1 MMAPRRSAKEPARLT
16 PRLYLVTP
24 PLGYSASF
32 AVKLAAAL
40 EASDV
45 AAVLVRLAAADA
57 ATLID
62 RVRALAPA
70 AQDRGVALL
79 VDGHPGIVAPAGADG
94 AHLDGIAALNA
105 ALPGL
110 KPDRIAGCGGLDTRH
125 DAMTAAERGTDYVMF
140 GRPDPGGRRPDF
152 GAVADRVAWWAELFE
167 VPCVGWAETF
177 DEVEALAA
185 AGADFVAIG
194 DLVWDHPDGPGVTL
208 AAAAARLNRREPVS

>member
-1 MMAPRRSAKEPARLT
+1 M

-24 PLGYSASF
+24 PVDDPASL
-32 AVKLAAAL
+32 AGKLATAL
-40 EASDV
+40 EAGDV
-45 AAVLVRLAAADA
+45 AAVLMRLAAAGD

-62 RVRALAPA
+62 RVRAIAPA
-70 AQDRGVALL
+70 VQNRGVALL
-79 VDGHPGIVAPAGADG
+79 IDGHPGIVAPAGADG
-94 AHLDGIAALNA
+94 AHLDGIAALNG

-152 GAVADRVAWWAELFE
+152 GAIVDRVAWWAELFE
-167 VPCVGWAETF
+167 VPCVGWAETL

-194 DLVWDHPDGPGVTL
+194 DLVWDHPDGPAIAV
-208 AAAAARLNRREPVS
+208 AAAAVRLTLPEPVT

>member
-1 MMAPRRSAKEPARLT
+1 LT
-16 PRLYLVTP
+16 PRLYLVTTP
-24 PLGYSASF
+24 VDYPASL
-32 AVKLAAAL
+32 ADKLAAAL
-40 EASDV
+40 KAGDV
-45 AAVLVRLAAADA
+45 AAVLVRLAAADDA
-57 ATLID
+57 ILID
-62 RVRALAPA
+62 RVRALAPVV
-70 AQDRGVALL
+70 QDRGVALL
-79 VDGHPGIVAPAGADG
+79 IDGHPGIVAPAGADG

-152 GAVADRVAWWAELFE
+152 GAIADRVAWWAELFE
-167 VPCVGWAETF
+167 VPCVGWAETL

-194 DLVWDHPDGPGVTL
+194 DLMWDHPDAPAIAV
-208 AAAAARLNRREPVS
+208 AAAAARLKLPEPVT